1 MIQKSPRK
9 RPEVNR
15 QIVISILV
23 IALSAVIAVEANS
36 ISPDQP
42 LNSVQDSQK
51 TSAASNL
58 ESKSV
63 PSADVS
69 AETLKDQKVP
79 VEAEKNQVNKA
90 PASSELKLSP
100 KVDIDQAKEA
110 ASATVIAESDKQVV
124 SSKDS
129 DPAKSTDSELTKRK
143 ARAETA
149 AAASA
154 SAPSEPAK
162 QEASKQAEKKTESK
176 LEPKA
181 SAAAKPV
188 KQLAKNASKSKLPAN
203 LGTVTSTGSS
213 GGHSYMSKHDAY
225 SAIAEKHG
233 ALAQDAM
240 KKSDKRQLQTGF
252 SSIQK
257 ASGIGDMLSPF
268 KGVTDSGLARSKY
281 KIKQVELI
289 GNKYN

>member
-90 PASSELKLSP
+90 PASSESKLSP

-110 ASATVIAESDKQVV
+110 TSATVIAESDKPVV

-149 AAASA
+149 AAA